1 MDFIFT
7 YRTRTSSRAESPAG
21 SGGPDASPARGSR
34 VTRRS
39 GFGGG
44 GRGGGRGGTGSLVS
58 PEEEAKRCQTSR
70 WPHKLR
76 NAAQHLTSTTEEHF
90 LLHLF
95 LTVSFGIFK
104 VKFYL
109 TVWSSE
115 NCNGVF
121 NSVSFGKCKEEFS
134 ACVHELP
141 RCNMEF
147 SIKNGIFE
155 QCELLRILNLVFL
168 TVGASENWKRI
179 IF

>member
-44 GRGGGRGGTGSLVS
+44 GRGDGRGGTGSLVS

-90 LLHLF
+90 LLQWVLEY
-95 LTVSFGIFK
+95 LKWSFI
-104 VKFYL
+104 
-109 TVWSSE
+109 
-115 NCNGVF
+115 
-121 NSVSFGKCKEEFS
+121 
-134 ACVHELP
+134 LP
-141 RCNMEF
+141 YDLLKIVMEF
-147 SIKNGIFE
+147 S
-155 QCELLRILNLVFL
+155 
-168 TVGASENWKRI
+168 TVWASENLKRSFLPVCMSFRDLI
-179 IF
+179 WNFQLKTEFSNSVNFWEF